1 MGSPMVVDLSSDDD
15 NGEAEVKGVI
25 LEFPSVLKAPDNSLA
40 ENVQQENVEQVG
52 RNDHKEEITP
62 AGPPN
67 SEEINQS
74 NLEKRNPA
82 LDMNLIA
89 SGSSQSICRQ
99 FWKAGDYPEGPP
111 TKEVV
116 RESMDHLRVHPKFLH
131 SNATSHKWALGAIAE
146 LLDNA
151 VDEINNGATF
161 VNIDKVVNPRDGAAA
176 LLIQDDGGGMGP
188 ECMRQCMSLGYSQKQ
203 STSTI
208 GQYGNGFKTSTMR
221 LGADVIVF
229 SRWTNKRVQNIRCS
243 SPTLALRA
251 CSLSLEF
258 KTESIGLLSY
268 TFLKE
273 TCQDDIVVPMVDYE
287 ILPSTGERRK
297 LLRSRQED
305 WSFNLSTILKWSP
318 YSTEEDLLKQ
328 LDDVGPHGT
337 KIVVYNLWL
346 NDVGELELDFDSDK
360 EDIRIHG
367 ASKVAESGTLPD
379 KQTEH
384 VANRFRYSLR
394 VYSSILYQHLPNSF
408 TILLRGRAVEQHR
421 IVDDLKFPQYILYKP
436 QSGGN
441 REVSVITTIGFM
453 RDAPKVNI
461 HGFNVY
467 HKNRLILPFWRVVNE
482 HGGNK
487 GRGVV
492 GVLEANF
499 IKPAH
504 DKQDFE
510 RTSVLQ
516 KLETRLKQMTIEYW
530 NLHCGL
536 IGYHRVQKSRSKMV
550 QSTRTIIG
558 SLESVT
564 NCTSTLLDTAPLR
577 STQAPPASQR
587 NHIVSSPREE
597 NIWGLQHGVGQPVV
611 MACAAPSASNCTD
624 SRLIA
629 KRKVGDGL
637 VGPESSKRQAVD
649 AGDDGG
655 SSNDHDIEL
664 CDVAEDQMHSQE
676 VQELMKESKK
686 LKALCLEYEQ
696 QGEELEHTVQQLEHE
711 LQEVQREYA
720 RLLIESQSV
729 SIVKEEKD

>member
-1 MGSPMVVDLSSDDD
+1 MQLVFISLMTVPHINMGSPVVVDLSSDDD

-208 GQYGNGFKTSTMR
+208 GQCMYPMPLICF
-221 LGADVIVF
+221 F
-229 SRWTNKRVQNIRCS
+229 W
-243 SPTLALRA
+243 
-251 CSLSLEF
+251 LSL
-258 KTESIGLLSY
+258 
-268 TFLKE
+268 
-273 TCQDDIVVPMVDYE
+273 VDYE

-441 REVSVITTIGFM
+441 REVSVITTIGFV

-467 HKNRLILPFWRVVNE
+467 HKNR
-482 HGGNK
+482 
-487 GRGVV
+487 
-492 GVLEANF
+492 VLEANF